1 MKKNVIFKRLIP
13 VLAAL
18 IMVFAAATACA
29 EREEFILGE
38 DSGGVFKP
46 LPINLD
52 GGYKLSKDCKYS
64 GNLAVYEDPTIRA
77 ERFRIDRGSNR
88 PEWPVNCAYAIIEI
102 KDPSQIRTA
111 SADEANPFRSS
122 ATKVARAIAKL
133 KNAVFAVNGDYC
145 AAFSG
150 SKSTNYILRQGTVY
164 SESVEPSLDMLLID
178 EDGDFHILTADEDL
192 AAIDKTMIDGKRV
205 INAFQ
210 FGPALVIDGE
220 PVPDE
225 IIMNPDRSPTYAKPG
240 AGEIRLCIA
249 QIDKLKYLVATCY
262 GWGQELNNFRDMVM
276 TLAPIKTAYTLD
288 GGLSASLVF
297 MNNKFNNVQGGS
309 ERAITDIIYFASAW
323 DLYGES
329 K

>member
-1 MKKNVIFKRLIP
+1 MKKLISF
-13 VLAAL
+13 LAAL
-18 IMVFAAATACA
+18 TLVFAAVSACA
-29 EREEFILGE
+29 AGADDIIITE
-38 DSGGVFKP
+38 DSGGVFRP

-52 GGYKLSKDCKYS
+52 GGYKLPPYKYNGSKTE
-64 GNLAVYEDPTIRA
+64 VYEDPTIRV
-77 ERFRIDRGSNR
+77 ERHTLDLHADWF
-88 PEWPVNCAYAIIEI
+88 VTCYYAIIEI

-111 SADEANPFRSS
+111 SADEFNPFRSGT
-122 ATKVARAIAKL
+122 TKVARAIAKL

-178 EDGDFHILTADEDL
+178 EDGDFHILTSDQDL
-192 AAIDKTMIDGKRV
+192 AAIEKTMIDGKKV

-225 IIMNPDRSPTYAKPG
+225 IIMDDQHSPTYAKPG

-249 QIDKLKYLVATCY
+249 QIDKLKYMVVSCAR
-262 GWGQELNNFRDMVM
+262 WGQELNRFRDMVM
-276 TLAPIKTAYTLD
+276 SLAPVKTAYTLD

-297 MNNKFNNVQGGS
+297 LNNKFNNVQAGS
-309 ERAITDIIYFASAW
+309 ERPITDIIYFASAW
-323 DLYGES
+323 DMSGVN
-329 K
+329 

>member
-1 MKKNVIFKRLIP
+1 MKRLVS

-18 IMVFAAATACA
+18 VLVFSVVSACA
-29 EREEFILGE
+29 ADESEYIVTEE
-38 DSGGVFKP
+38 SGGVFRP

-52 GGYKLSKDCKYS
+52 GGYKLPKDARYNPK
-64 GNLAVYEDPTIRA
+64 LRVYEDPTIRV
-77 ERFRIDRGSNR
+77 ERYTITKQENR
-88 PEWPVNCAYAIIEI
+88 PEWPVTCCYAIIEI
-102 KDPSQIRTA
+102 RDPSQIRTA
-111 SADEANPFRSS
+111 SADEFNPFRSS
-122 ATKVARAIAKL
+122 AKVPAPKIAMR
-133 KNAVFAVNGDYC
+133 KNAVFAINGDYC

-205 INAFQ
+205 INALQ

-225 IIMNPDRSPTYAKPG
+225 ILLDKGRSPTYANPED
-240 AGEIRLCIA
+240 GEIRLCIA
-249 QIDKLKYLVATCY
+249 QIDRLKYLVATCY
-262 GWGQELNNFRDMVM
+262 NWGQELYRFRDMVM
-276 TLAPIKTAYTLD
+276 SLAPIKTAYTLD

-297 MNNKFNNVQGGS
+297 LGNKYNNVNGGS
-309 ERAITDIIYFASAW
+309 LRSITDIIYFASAW
-323 DLYGES
+323 DLSGTN
-329 K
+329 

>member
-1 MKKNVIFKRLIP
+1 MKKLIS

-18 IMVFAAATACA
+18 ALMLVAVSACA
-29 EREEFILGE
+29 GSSDIIITEE
-38 DSGGVFKP
+38 SGGVFRP

-52 GGYKLSKDCKYS
+52 GGYKLPPYKYD
-64 GNLAVYEDPTIRA
+64 GRNTQVYEDPTIRV
-77 ERFRIDRGSNR
+77 ERFLISRPQNR

-111 SADEANPFRSS
+111 SADEFHPFRSS
-122 ATKVARAIAKL
+122 STVVARKIAAR

-145 AAFSG
+145 GTFAG
-150 SKSTNYILRQGTVY
+150 NKSTNYILRQGTVY

-178 EDGDFHILTADEDL
+178 EEGDFHILTADEDL
-192 AAIDKTMIDGKRV
+192 AAIDKTMIDGKKV

-220 PVPDE
+220 AVPDE
-225 IIMNPDRSPTYAKPG
+225 IIMNPDRSPTYAKPS

-288 GGLSASLVF
+288 GGLSASLIF
-297 MNNKFNNVQGGS
+297 LNRKINNVQSGS
-309 ERAITDIIYFASAW
+309 ERAITDVIYFASAW
-323 DLYGES
+323 DMSGVET

>member
-1 MKKNVIFKRLIP
+1 MKRILSL
-13 VLAAL
+13 LAAL
-18 IMVFAAATACA
+18 VLVFAAASACA
-29 EREEFILGE
+29 GTADIHITEE
-38 DSGGVFKP
+38 SGGVFKP

-52 GGYKLSKDCKYS
+52 GGYKLPSYKYSKDIE
-64 GNLAVYEDPTIRA
+64 VYEDPTIRV
-77 ERFRIDRGSNR
+77 ERHTVDMHAD
-88 PEWPVNCAYAIIEI
+88 WLVTTYYAIIEI

-111 SADEANPFRSS
+111 SADEANPFRSQ
-122 ATKVARAIAKL
+122 AVKPAKAIAAL

-145 AAFSG
+145 AAFAG
-150 SKSTNYILRQGTVY
+150 NKSTNYIMRQGTVY

-178 EDGDFHILTADEDL
+178 EEGDFHILTSDQDL
-192 AAIDKTMIDGKRV
+192 AAVDKTQVDGKKV

-249 QIDKLKYLVATCY
+249 QIDKLKYLVVTCAH
-262 GWGQELNNFRDMVM
+262 WGQELNRFRDMVM
-276 TLAPIKTAYTLD
+276 SIAPVRCAYTLD
-288 GGLSASLVF
+288 GGLSASLIF
-297 MNNKFNNVQGGS
+297 LNRKFNNVQSGS
-309 ERAITDIIYFASAW
+309 ERPITDIIYFASAW
-323 DLYGES
+323 DMSGAQN

>member
-1 MKKNVIFKRLIP
+1 MKKLLSI
-13 VLAAL
+13 LAAL
-18 IMVFAAATACA
+18 TLVFAAVPACA
-29 EREEFILGE
+29 DNPADIIITEE
-38 DSGGVFKP
+38 SGGVFRP

-52 GGYKLSKDCKYS
+52 GGYALPPYKYS
-64 GNLAVYEDPTIRA
+64 SDIEVYEDPTIRV
-77 ERFRIDRGSNR
+77 ERHTVPSK
-88 PEWPVNCAYAIIEI
+88 EWTCTYYYAIITI

-111 SADEANPFRSS
+111 SADEFNPFRS
-122 ATKVARAIAKL
+122 AAVIVARNIAAR

-150 SKSTNYILRQGTVY
+150 NKSTNYILRQGTIY
-164 SESVEPSLDMLLID
+164 SDSVEPALDMLLID

-192 AAIDKTMIDGKRV
+192 AAVDKTQIDGKKV

-210 FGPALVIDGE
+210 FGPALAIDGE

-225 IIMNPDRSPTYAKPG
+225 IIMDPDRNPSYAKPS

-249 QIDKLKYLVATCY
+249 QIDKLKYMVVSCAH
-262 GWGQELNNFRDMVM
+262 WGMELNRFRDLAMS
-276 TLAPIKTAYTLD
+276 LAPCKTVYALD

-297 MNNKFNNVQGGS
+297 LNRKFNNVQSGS
-309 ERAITDIIYFASAW
+309 ERPITDIIYFASAW
-323 DLYGES
+323 DMSGAEN

>member
-1 MKKNVIFKRLIP
+1 MIGVHAGRFRILVLNTQGQAECKGRIVKICGNRGRP
-13 VLAAL
+13 VFFVQLL
-18 IMVFAAATACA
+18 CDR
-29 EREEFILGE
+29 ER
-38 DSGGVFKP
+38 
-46 LPINLD
+46 
-52 GGYKLSKDCKYS
+52 
-64 GNLAVYEDPTIRA
+64 T